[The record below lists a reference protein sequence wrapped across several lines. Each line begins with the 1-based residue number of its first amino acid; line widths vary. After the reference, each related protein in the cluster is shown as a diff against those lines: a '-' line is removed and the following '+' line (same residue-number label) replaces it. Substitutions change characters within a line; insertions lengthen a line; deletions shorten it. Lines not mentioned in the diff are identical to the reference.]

1 MTRPRKS
8 LRPDKEAWSYVLKHD
23 KSIRRYASLLFNAL
37 RRQGGDRSV
46 TLDDAVQQ
54 ARMAAFRAA
63 QLFETERGLSFMT
76 LAAYWIHA
84 RMRTLFRHR
93 GYTGAGKR
101 VVEEERLDDRLTVGS
116 DGVDGRGE
124 LPKWL
129 MNILG
134 DKLWEPGRTV
144 ERLVDREKVEQVQ
157 RAFARLP
164 ARQRHV
170 LHERFVEERTLDD
183 IGHDLGVCRERVRQ
197 LEKAGLDQL
206 RAELVPDFCPSRR
219 SARMATC
226 ERTSSSTFAN
236 V

>member
-1 MTRPRKS
+1 MKRPRKS
-8 LRPDKEAWSYVLKHD
+8 LRPDREAWSYVLKHD
-23 KSIRRYASLLFNAL
+23 KSITRYASLLFNAR
-37 RRQGGDRSV
+37 RRQGGESI
-46 TLDDAVQQ
+46 TLDDAVQH

-76 LAAYWIHA
+76 LAAYWIRA
-84 RMRTLFRHR
+84 RMRTLFRSR
-93 GYTGAGKR
+93 GYAGAGKR
-101 VVEEERLDDRLTVGS
+101 VAEEEHLDDRLTVGANR
-116 DGVDGRGE
+116 VDGQGE

-144 ERLVDREKVEQVQ
+144 ERLINREKVEQVQ
-157 RAFARLP
+157 QAFARLP
-164 ARQRHV
+164 ERQRHV
-170 LHERFVEERTLDD
+170 LRERFVEERTLGD
-183 IGHDLGVCRERVRQ
+183 IGRDLGVCRERVRQ

-219 SARMATC
+219 SARLAAC

-236 V
+236 A